1 MPRSS
6 IADLLGLEQGE
17 DGEDGEDGETGYD
30 GEGGEGGGKEGTV
43 GGAGGIGGAGGGIM
57 RRKGIRRRVSM
68 HSKIMNRDSMRGY
81 HGTPTDH
88 PHAPHLPHLPH
99 LPRHPHTHP
108 HKRHS
113 LTRHQRPRMM
123 MNIKPKSSMGAM
135 MADGLGEE
143 REKQRQT
150 ETDSDRERE
159 RESPIHRVTRVR
171 T

>member
-17 DGEDGEDGETGYD
+17 DGEQGYD
-30 GEGGEGGGKEGTV
+30 GEGGEGGGKEGTG
-43 GGAGGIGGAGGGIM
+43 GGAGGVGSAGGGIM

-81 HGTPTDH
+81 HGTPTDPH
-88 PHAPHLPHLPH
+88 TPQVPHAPHFQHLPH

-108 HKRHS
+108 
-113 LTRHQRPRMM
+113 RHQRPRMM
-123 MNIKPKSSMGAM
+123 MDIKPKSSMGAM

-143 REKQRQT
+143 SQRRRET
-150 ETDSDRERE
+150 
-159 RESPIHRVTRVR
+159 ESPMQRISRVR